1 VVDRLVDEVRRLED
15 EVAALR
21 DRRGQDGP
29 GGTGGDRPGG
39 DWSGSDEPGTHDVVG
54 LGNGWADGY
63 EDFRRPASTVRDD
76 DGAGDR

>member
-1 VVDRLVDEVRRLED
+1 V
-15 EVAALR
+15 
-21 DRRGQDGP
+21 P
-29 GGTGGDRPGG
+29 KC
-39 DWSGSDEPGTHDVVG
+39 DEPGTHDVVG